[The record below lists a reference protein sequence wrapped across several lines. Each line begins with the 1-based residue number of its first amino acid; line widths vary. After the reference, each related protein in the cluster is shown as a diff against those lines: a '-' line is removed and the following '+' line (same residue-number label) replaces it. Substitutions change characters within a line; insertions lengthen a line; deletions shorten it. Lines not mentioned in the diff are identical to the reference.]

1 MADNYEPIEVAIA
14 LALYGYNVSATT
26 RARKICE
33 HFDGACAELDELFGY
48 MQHYGSAP
56 TAMAFPSA
64 EIYVAHALERYGD
77 EAKRRC
83 AIGRQGIAGIIGSA
97 EQCPSGPSP

>member
-1 MADNYEPIEVAIA
+1 MNAETYEPIEVAIA

-26 RARKICE
+26 RAREIYD
-33 HFDGACAELDELFGY
+33 HFDGACADLDELYGY

-64 EIYVAHALERYGD
+64 EVYVQQALARYGA

-83 AIGRQGIAGIIGSA
+83 AIERRGFQ
-97 EQCPSGPSP
+97 P